1 MQNEPQFTLSPFS
14 PEDGKVI
21 VEKLQKFLAENSC
34 DLVVTPVI
42 TKEGTIGAKV
52 EVFRKVE
59 LVPKGEPSNYRV
71 EDGKVIDTT
80 ENGSDAPEG
89 GSKPVEATKKP

>member
-59 LVPKGEPSNYRV
+59 LVPKGELSPIMK
-71 EDGKVIDTT
+71 DGKFIGDD
-80 ENGSDAPEG
+80 ENDQ